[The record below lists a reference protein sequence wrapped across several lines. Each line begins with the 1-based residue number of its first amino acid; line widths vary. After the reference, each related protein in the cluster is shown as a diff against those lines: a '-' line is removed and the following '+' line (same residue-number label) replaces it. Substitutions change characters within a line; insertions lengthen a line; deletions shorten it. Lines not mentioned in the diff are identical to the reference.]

1 MKRYNNLLTEDTVT
15 LEFCEGA
22 ITEVARGKKKRK
34 KVAHILRNKDI
45 YAYKIQYMLLNDTF
59 VPHAYGEEIRIARKE
74 G

>member
-45 YAYKIQYMLLNDTF
+45 YAYKIRYMLLLTRIGQLHYADSDTIF
-59 VPHAYGEEIRIARKE
+59 N
-74 G
+74 